1 MICIL
6 VAGVFLPL
14 FAASSIFAVQD
25 YRTALYLSTYFYGA
39 QRCGDTQSWAHAAC
53 HLKDGQTQ
61 GLDLTGG
68 WHDCGDHV
76 TFGQTGPYAC
86 GVLIEGYL
94 LYPASYEDRYSQANS
109 APPSNG
115 IPDVLDEAKIETDF
129 LIKAVN
135 SGTMYYQKG
144 NGDNDHKHMCEPA
157 YYSSNYSVSEGGEE
171 DGPRQMFSVTSG
183 GSNVAGDAAAAL
195 ALMAIAYQPY
205 DAAYATTCYNKAKE
219 YYAIGDNNPGTVDG
233 QTYYPAANY
242 GDDMAWGGACIY
254 RASLARGAAESTYLT
269 KAQDYAAGGSFSFP
283 TNWALCYDH
292 TEPLAAF
299 ELYELTGDNTWKTKM
314 QSEIAAYETKMTTC
328 GIGQYAFITQW
339 GSLRYAANM
348 AFAAILYNKMSGDT
362 AAFTFAKTNI
372 DFILG
377 VHGDISGSP
386 NCPAGRSFMIGYV
399 NPDNTAAGSVQ
410 HPHHRSAFGR
420 TTDADTV
427 WQTENSNPGTIP
439 YKYTLYG
446 ALVGGPQAGCGTYND
461 KIDDYVSNEVG
472 VDYNAGLAGA
482 LAGIIYVS
490 NPPTPTFTP
499 TFTNTQ
505 TPNPLWTATYTFTST
520 NTATN
525 TPVPPPTHKM
535 NLEVMNSSGTGSC
548 TDQGIKWNVHI
559 TNYDTVSIPLST
571 LTIRVWVNSTAA
583 MTGDNYDSRIYTSG
597 GTSVGQV
604 TTVSFAETQLGQVY
618 TWDGRT
624 TNKYITVTFT
634 GGPDIPA
641 NGGYLYI
648 QGDVR
653 RTDYQTFDPSCVDYT
668 QMPSTYAAYTND
680 SHYTLYEGTDL
691 VCEYLSSTTQ
701 DANTGVDPRTGATGC
716 PGMATST
723 NTPMPPTNTPTR
735 TSTGTPVPPTNT
747 NTATVVPTFT
757 FTGTNTSTNTPQAAT
772 STFTSTSTS
781 TQASFTYTFTAT
793 SIPPTNTST
802 PVPPTFTFT
811 YTAVPSTATPTN
823 TKTAVQ
829 TQTYTGTATNTMT
842 PAYTATF
849 TNTPPPGSTA
859 TDTPTNTNTATVPAP
874 AQTFTPTVPAN
885 TPTDTVVPV
894 FTATDTYTTVP
905 TSSYTATQTKTAT
918 IIFPSNTF
926 TFTQTFTTLPAD
938 TFTQTPSNSPATV
951 TATPTPVPVATGA
964 SFRIDDLL
972 AVPNPVTG
980 AQTLKIRF
988 NMTQKAS
995 VIKFRLYTVSFR
1007 LIKYS
1012 EIKDSNKG
1020 LDRGANIISIPGAI
1034 LSGLSDGTYYYIIS
1048 GKDLKGTEIRSKAD
1062 KIIVLK

>member
-1 MICIL
+1 VNAIKRICIFIL
-6 VAGVFLPL
+6 GVFLPL
-14 FAASSIFAVQD
+14 FTASFLFAAQD
-25 YRTALYLSTYFYGA
+25 YRNALYLATYFYGA
-39 QRCGDTQSWAHAAC
+39 QRCGNTQSWAHAAC

-109 APPSNG
+109 APPANG

-129 LIKAVN
+129 LIRAVN

-157 YYSSNYSVSEGGEE
+157 YYSANYSVSEGGED

-219 YYAIGDNNPGTVDG
+219 YYAIGDNNPGTVNG
-233 QTYYPAANY
+233 QSYYSATNY

-254 RASLARGAAESTYLT
+254 RASVARGAAESTYLT
-269 KAQDYAAGGSFSFP
+269 KAQGYASGGSFSFP

-362 AAFTFAKTNI
+362 AAYTFAKTNI

-420 TTDADTV
+420 TTDADTA

-439 YKYTLYG
+439 YKYILYG

-472 VDYNAGLAGA
+472 VDYNAGLVGA
-482 LAGIIYVS
+482 IAGIIYVS
-490 NPPTPTFTP
+490 NPPTPTYTA
-499 TFTNTQ
+499 TFTKTP

-520 NTATN
+520 STATN
-525 TPVPPPTHKM
+525 TPIPPATHKL
-535 NLEVMNSSGTGSC
+535 NLEVMNSSGSGSC

-559 TNYDTVSIPLST
+559 TNYDTVSIPLSS

-583 MTGDNYDSRIYTSG
+583 MTGDNYDSRIYTSA

-618 TWDGRT
+618 TWGGRT

-680 SHYTLYEGTDL
+680 SHYTLYEGADL

-701 DANTGVDPRTGATGC
+701 DANTGPQDRRNRMSRHGDFHKYTNASDKHADAHKHSFYSNKHKYQYVDGC
-716 PGMATST
+716 PCINVYRYKHIDKYFYVNKYLYAGAFYIHIYGHKHS
-723 NTPMPPTNTPTR
+723 
-735 TSTGTPVPPTNT
+735 
-747 NTATVVPTFT
+747 
-757 FTGTNTSTNTPQAAT
+757 
-772 STFTSTSTS
+772 
-781 TQASFTYTFTAT
+781 
-793 SIPPTNTST
+793 
-802 PVPPTFTFT
+802 
-811 YTAVPSTATPTN
+811 
-823 TKTAVQ
+823 
-829 TQTYTGTATNTMT
+829 
-842 PAYTATF
+842 
-849 TNTPPPGSTA
+849 
-859 TDTPTNTNTATVPAP
+859 
-874 AQTFTPTVPAN
+874 
-885 TPTDTVVPV
+885 
-894 FTATDTYTTVP
+894 
-905 TSSYTATQTKTAT
+905 
-918 IIFPSNTF
+918 
-926 TFTQTFTTLPAD
+926 AD
-938 TFTQTPSNSPATV
+938 
-951 TATPTPVPVATGA
+951 
-964 SFRIDDLL
+964 
-972 AVPNPVTG
+972 
-980 AQTLKIRF
+980 
-988 NMTQKAS
+988 
-995 VIKFRLYTVSFR
+995 
-1007 LIKYS
+1007 
-1012 EIKDSNKG
+1012 
-1020 LDRGANIISIPGAI
+1020 
-1034 LSGLSDGTYYYIIS
+1034 
-1048 GKDLKGTEIRSKAD
+1048 
-1062 KIIVLK
+1062 